1 MLPSYVFVHA
11 RPSNNPS
18 SSRHSA
24 LPTSDPDDEV
34 DSNKLALLSDRGDV
48 SQRRSNSSG
57 QLATRDDPPPR
68 SRRQ

>member
-1 MLPSYVFVHA
+1 MRVPPTPYDTYFEMHSW
-11 RPSNNPS
+11 

-68 SRRQ
+68 SRRE